1 MIAKLLGFV
10 VYVEVIV
17 YLLLHNSAFIFKRQ
31 TLYKCTA
38 LELETVGFLH
48 LLVLVC
54 YVLISHS
61 LNNCPVGKFKH

>member
-1 MIAKLLGFV
+1 MNAKLLGFI

-17 YLLLHNSAFIFKRQ
+17 YLLLHNFAFNFKRQ
-31 TLYKCTA
+31 TLYKSRT

-54 YVLISHS
+54 FVPISHS
-61 LNNCPVGKFKH
+61 

>member
-1 MIAKLLGFV
+1 MNAKLLGFV

-17 YLLLHNSAFIFKRQ
+17 YLLLHNSIFNFKRQ

-61 LNNCPVGKFKH
+61 VNNCPVGKFKH